1 MTHSFYMITALKEEI
16 SQFVQSAGFKRYFKN
31 TSWMLGGKLLQLI
44 ATFWVTAKVAKY
56 LGPDQFGLWGYA
68 QSVGV
73 LFIVLAGMGLKQIV
87 SRNLVNHPEQEK
99 KILGTSIFLRL
110 IGAISGLIIYS
121 LMTVFLGDSWVVMGL
136 IYLVIGSAFFQVFE
150 VFDFFFQGQVKA
162 KFGVQI
168 QFVSVIIFALIQL
181 ILIIIEAPLIWFGFA
196 FFLRNIIV
204 GVGLTWMYQVK
215 TRNLFQLNVDWAYGK
230 ELIRDS
236 WPLIF
241 SGMVVII
248 YMKVDQIMLMKMVS
262 SQAVGYY
269 TSALRFSEVWFFL
282 GPVLA
287 RSLFP
292 AIINAK
298 KRDQKLYRSRLQNY
312 YNLSVWL
319 ALAISIP
326 VALIGPWL
334 LRQEFLF
341 GEAFTPSG
349 PVLVIHVWSLVFVFL
364 GIASSEHLAVENLQ
378 IVSLYRSIA
387 GLIVNVLL
395 NLWLISWIGI
405 IGAAIA
411 TLFSQA
417 VASYIGYLLSRKT
430 WHIFLMQTR
439 ALTFYSIIK
448 KIKS

>member
-1 MTHSFYMITALKEEI
+1 
-16 SQFVQSAGFKRYFKN
+16 
-31 TSWMLGGKLLQLI
+31 MLGGKLLQLA
-44 ATFWVTAKVAKY
+44 ATFWVTATVAKY
-56 LGPDQFGLWGYA
+56 LGPELFGDWGYA

-87 SRNLVNHPEQEK
+87 SRNLVNNPENEK
-99 KILGTSIFLRL
+99 TILGTAIILRL
-110 IGAISGLIIYS
+110 IGASIGIVIYS
-121 LMTVFLGDSWVVMGL
+121 VASLFLKDSMVVMGL

-150 VFDFFFQGQVKA
+150 VFDFFFQGKVKA

-168 QFVSVIIFALIQL
+168 QFISVIIYAIIQL
-181 ILIIIEAPLIWFGFA
+181 ILIMVKAPLIWFGFA
-196 FFLRNIIV
+196 FFLRNIIA
-204 GVGLTWMYQVK
+204 GVGMMVVYWQK
-215 TRNLFQLNVDWAYGK
+215 TGNLFRLSFKLDYSK
-230 ELIRDS
+230 ELLKDS

-262 SQAVGYY
+262 AKAVGYY
-269 TSALRFSEVWFFL
+269 ASALRFSEVWFFL

-298 KRDQKLYRSRLQNY
+298 KRDKKLYKNRLQNF
-312 YNLSVWL
+312 YNLTVWL
-319 ALAISIP
+319 ALSISIP
-326 VALIGPWL
+326 VALFGPWFL
-334 LRQEFLF
+334 KQEFLF

-349 PVLVIHVWSLVFVFL
+349 SVLVIHVWSLVFVFL
-364 GIASSEHLAVENLQ
+364 GVASSEHLAIENLQ
-378 IVSLYRSIA
+378 IVAIYRSVA
-387 GLIVNVLL
+387 GLITNVLL
-395 NLWLISWIGI
+395 NLWLIPRMGI

-417 VASYIGYLLSRKT
+417 VASYFGYLLSPRT
-430 WHIFLMQTR
+430 WHIFRMQTR
-439 ALTFYSIIK
+439 ALTFYSVIQ